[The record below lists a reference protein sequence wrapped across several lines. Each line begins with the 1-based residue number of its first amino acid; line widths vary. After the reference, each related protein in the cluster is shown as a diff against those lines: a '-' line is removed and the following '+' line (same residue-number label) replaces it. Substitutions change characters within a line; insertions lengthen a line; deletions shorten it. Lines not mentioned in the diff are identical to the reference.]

1 MTMQKFSVKNLG
13 PIKEADVT
21 LGDLTI
27 LVGEQASGKSLF
39 LQAMKLLL
47 DKTHILNTLEKYNYV
62 VNKSP
67 ENILT
72 LYFGEGMS
80 GVWTDET
87 CIANADIEICKKSS
101 LLGKAGIDKESL
113 FYIPAQRI
121 LSISDG
127 RPKNFMEFDTSTPY
141 VLRTFSETL
150 RLFFQSGLN
159 ADGVVFPAHEEMDTS
174 FDQSIF
180 HGGRIVADESSGQ
193 KKMRMEI
200 DGMSVPFMTW
210 SAGQKEFMPLL
221 MAFYCLYGHYSAVA
235 PQDKYKY
242 VVLEEPEMGLHPQAI
257 KTIILQVLELMQMGY
272 KVVISTHSPVFL
284 EFAWAFNLLNSNVEE
299 GKTEALF
306 EMFDLSNTP
315 SVKDKLNG
323 IFNKSVRTYYFAR
336 KSGKV
341 HSLDIT
347 SLDAGDDNPDIA
359 EWGGV
364 SQFAGKVSEIV
375 AKYLSAHQ

>member
-1 MTMQKFSVKNLG
+1 MLASV
-13 PIKEADVT
+13 DT
-21 LGDLTI
+21 
-27 LVGEQASGKSLF
+27 
-39 LQAMKLLL
+39 
-47 DKTHILNTLEKYNYV
+47 
-62 VNKSP
+62 
-67 ENILT
+67 
-72 LYFGEGMS
+72 
-80 GVWTDET
+80 
-87 CIANADIEICKKSS
+87 EICKKKS
-101 LLGKAGIDKESL
+101 LLEKDGVDQESL

-127 RPKNFMEFDTSTPY
+127 RPKNFMEFDASTPY

-159 ADGVVFPAHEEMDTS
+159 ADGVVFPAHEEMDSS

-180 HGGRIVADESSGQ
+180 HGGRIIADESSGQ

-235 PQDKYKY
+235 PKDKYEY

-284 EFAWAFNLLNSNVEE
+284 EFAWAFNLLNSHVKKEKN
-299 GKTEALF
+299 KALL
-306 EMFDLSNTP
+306 EIFDLGSAT
-315 SVKDKLNG
+315 SIGDRLDG
-323 IFNKSVRTYYFAR
+323 IFSKSVRTYYFVR

-341 HSLDIT
+341 QSLDIT
-347 SLDAGDDNPDIA
+347 SLDAGDDNPDIS
-359 EWGGV
+359 EWGGI

-375 AKYLSAHQ
+375 AQYMSTDE

>member
-1 MTMQKFSVKNLG
+1 MQKLSVKNLG

-47 DKTHILNTLEKYNYV
+47 DKTHILTTLEKYNYV

-87 CIANADIEICKKSS
+87 CIANTDMEISKKSS
-101 LLGKAGIDKESL
+101 LPEKDETDKESL

-127 RPKNFMEFDTSTPY
+127 RPKNFMEFDNSTPY
-141 VLRTFSETL
+141 VLRAFSETL
-150 RLFFQSGLN
+150 RLYFQSGLN
-159 ADGVVFPAHEEMDTS
+159 TDGVVFPAHGEMDTS
-174 FDQSIF
+174 FDRSIF

-200 DGMSVPFMTW
+200 DGMSIPFMTW

-221 MAFYCLYGHYSAVA
+221 MAFYCLYGHSSTVA
-235 PQDKYKY
+235 PKDKYKY

-299 GKTEALF
+299 GKTEALL
-306 EMFDLSNTP
+306 EIFDLDNTT
-315 SVKDKLNG
+315 SIKDKLSD
-323 IFNKSVRTYYFAR
+323 IFNKSVHTYYFAR
-336 KSGKV
+336 RSGKV

-359 EWGGV
+359 EWGGI

-375 AKYLSAHQ
+375 AKYLRANE

>member
-1 MTMQKFSVKNLG
+1 MQKLKVKNLG

-39 LQAMKLLL
+39 LQVMKLVL
-47 DKTHILNTLEKYNYV
+47 DKTHILNTLERYNYV

-80 GVWTDET
+80 GVWTDGT
-87 CIANADIEICKKSS
+87 CIAHADSEICRKSS
-101 LLGKAGIDKESL
+101 LLEKDGVEQESV

-127 RPKNFMEFDTSTPY
+127 RPKNFMEFDASTPY

-174 FDQSIF
+174 FDRSIF
-180 HGGRIVADESSGQ
+180 HGGRVVADESSGQ

-221 MAFYCLYGHYSAVA
+221 MAFYCLYGHYSAEA
-235 PQDKYKY
+235 PKGKYEY

-257 KTIILQVLELMQMGY
+257 KAIILQVLELMQMGY
-272 KVVISTHSPVFL
+272 KVIISTHSPVFL
-284 EFAWAFNLLNSNVEE
+284 EFAWAFNLLNGHVEK
-299 GKTEALF
+299 GKTEALL
-306 EMFDLSNTP
+306 EMFDLGDTTSI
-315 SVKDKLNG
+315 KDKLKG

-347 SLDAGDDNPDIA
+347 SLDAGDDDPDIS
-359 EWGGV
+359 EWGGI
-364 SQFAGKVSEIV
+364 SQFAGRVSEIV
-375 AKYLSAHQ
+375 AKYMSADE